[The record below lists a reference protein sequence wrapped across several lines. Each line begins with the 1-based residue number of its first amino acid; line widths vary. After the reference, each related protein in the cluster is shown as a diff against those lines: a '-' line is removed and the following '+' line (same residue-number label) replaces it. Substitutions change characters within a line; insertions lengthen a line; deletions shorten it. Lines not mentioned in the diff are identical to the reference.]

1 MAGQK
6 NNDFNEPKILNY
18 KLGGISWGK
27 SATDGKFRPLLPLV
41 IHFFLFFSSFP
52 SCTEMTYFPFWI
64 LFN

>member
-27 SATDGKFRPLLPLV
+27 SATDGKFRSLLPLV